1 MAPRAKNGGGG
12 NRTRRFQSRNS
23 KAAQRLWSMR
33 QDVGVSWELNDDANR
48 QPLEIGHHELAEVII
63 AWPTLSADLRVAIL
77 AIVQS
82 GRVAEDASPQRS
94 QQFGKRRV
102 RAVDEVQWTS

>member
-1 MAPRAKNGGGG
+1 MLQG
-12 NRTRRFQSRNS
+12 
-23 KAAQRLWSMR
+23 
-33 QDVGVSWELNDDANR
+33 VGVSWEWNDDANR
-48 QPLEIGHHELAEVII
+48 QPMALGHEELAELMT

-82 GRVAEDASPQRS
+82 GRVAEDASPRRS

>member
-1 MAPRAKNGGGG
+1 MALDGTKDKKWRRRESNP
-12 NRTRRFQSRNS
+12 RFQSRNS
-23 KAAQRLWSMR
+23 KAAQRLWSML
-33 QDVGVSWELNDDANR
+33 QDVGVSWEWNDDANR
-48 QPLEIGHHELAEVII
+48 QPRAIGHHELAEVII

-94 QQFGKRRV
+94 QQFRKRRV
-102 RAVDEVQWTS
+102 RAVDEV

>member
-1 MAPRAKNGGGG
+1 M
-12 NRTRRFQSRNS
+12 
-23 KAAQRLWSMR
+23 
-33 QDVGVSWELNDDANR
+33 SWEWKDDADW
-48 QPLEIGHHELAEVII
+48 QSMATEQEQLAELMT
-63 AWPTLSADLRVAIL
+63 AWLTLSADLRVAIR

-82 GRVAEDASPQRS
+82 GRVAEDASPRRS

>member
-1 MAPRAKNGGGG
+1 
-12 NRTRRFQSRNS
+12 
-23 KAAQRLWSMR
+23 MR
-33 QDVGVSWELNDDANR
+33 QDVGVSWERNDDANR

-82 GRVAEDASPQRS
+82 GRVTEDASPRRL

>member
-1 MAPRAKNGGGG
+1 M
-12 NRTRRFQSRNS
+12 
-23 KAAQRLWSMR
+23 L
-33 QDVGVSWELNDDANR
+33 QDVGVSWEWKDDADW
-48 QPLEIGHHELAEVII
+48 QSMATEQEQLAELMT
-63 AWPTLSADLRVAIL
+63 AWLTLSADLRVAIL

-82 GRVAEDASPQRS
+82 GRVAEDASPRRS